1 MTSGQDLGP
10 MMGELAYVA
19 TKGQFQPLLDH

>member
-1 MTSGQDLGP
+1 MTSGQELGP

-19 TKGQFQPLLDH
+19 TKGPFQPLLDH